1 MKDKRLFFKCFARS
15 LGISLLLWGA
25 AMAALIW
32 VNYQWCREDVAV
44 QSNELSMRIRS
55 GEIILTA
62 QPDNLGIVRFLPW
75 EDGYCSAILTMSG
88 GWLLRDY
95 GGQLFLRAYT
105 EDGDR
110 LGQTQM
116 LMGYTAM
123 VEDADPEEEP
133 VLYLVLDPVLSQEQ
147 MLAALDTL
155 EGYREPV
162 LYQGDA
168 GAAGTEFTGL
178 RAVGWR
184 EGQVLYVQKLT
195 LCFETGEVVLADT
208 QADLFPGQTPQSYSG
223 TWVEF
228 YSPLLGRGDPEP
240 QLERYQAL
248 AAEVDE
254 LEERVPQTAQGGL
267 AFGGGQYSNAYL
279 AVGAVRPLAS
289 NYYLPELYALTG
301 LKPVLLLTL
310 GAAAALALFT
320 AWLEY
325 RAIRRERAFVRGAAH
340 ELKTPLAVVRT
351 HAEALREDIAPAKR
365 AQYLDT
371 VVAESDRMAAL
382 VGGLLDLSRLVSG
395 RRLEKEPL
403 DFAVLTAGRVQRL
416 DLLAEQKEVRLRTE
430 LGPAMV
436 MGERLVLEEM
446 VDELADNALKHC
458 PPDGVVTLTLT
469 QKGRQVKLT
478 VDNDGEPI
486 PPEHLGHLFEPFYR
500 GDPGRSRAQGGAGLG
515 LALVRAAA
523 EAHGG
528 SCRAANRAGGVTV
541 TVELPGL
548 QSET

>member
-208 QADLFPGQTPQSYSG
+208 QADLFPGQAPQSYSG

-254 LEERVPQTAQGGL
+254 LTLDVREADAAGL
-267 AFGGGQYSNAYL
+267 SYGQ
-279 AVGAVRPLAS
+279 
-289 NYYLPELYALTG
+289 
-301 LKPVLLLTL
+301 
-310 GAAAALALFT
+310 
-320 AWLEY
+320 W
-325 RAIRRERAFVRGAAH
+325 RAR
-340 ELKTPLAVVRT
+340 
-351 HAEALREDIAPAKR
+351 
-365 AQYLDT
+365 Q
-371 VVAESDRMAAL
+371 
-382 VGGLLDLSRLVSG
+382 
-395 RRLEKEPL
+395 
-403 DFAVLTAGRVQRL
+403 
-416 DLLAEQKEVRLRTE
+416 LLARQEARKKTE
-430 LGPAMV
+430 KA
-436 MGERLVLEEM
+436 
-446 VDELADNALKHC
+446 
-458 PPDGVVTLTLT
+458 
-469 QKGRQVKLT
+469 
-478 VDNDGEPI
+478 
-486 PPEHLGHLFEPFYR
+486 
-500 GDPGRSRAQGGAGLG
+500 RSRKATDAGKEG
-515 LALVRAAA
+515 K
-523 EAHGG
+523 
-528 SCRAANRAGGVTV
+528 
-541 TVELPGL
+541 P
-548 QSET
+548 

>member
-44 QSNELSMRIRS
+44 QSNDLSMRIRN
-55 GEIILTA
+55 GEVTFTA
-62 QPDNLGIVRFLPW
+62 QPKGLGIVRILPW
-75 EDGYCSAILTMSG
+75 EDGYCSAQLTMMG
-88 GWLLRDY
+88 EWLLRDY
-95 GGQLFLRAYT
+95 GGQLFLRIY
-105 EDGDR
+105 EKDGDR

-116 LMGYTAM
+116 LVGYTDM
-123 VEDADPEEEP
+123 VGESDPEEAS
-133 VLYLVLDPVLSQEQ
+133 VLYLVFDPAMTDEQ
-147 MLAALDTL
+147 MLAALETL
-155 EGYREPV
+155 DGYSKPV
-162 LYQGDA
+162 FYRGDS
-168 GAAGTEFTGL
+168 GLGSEFTGL
-178 RAVGWR
+178 RAVGWQ
-184 EGQVLYVQKLT
+184 EGEVLYVQKLT
-195 LCFETGEVVLADT
+195 LLFETGEVVLADT
-208 QADLFPGQTPQSYSG
+208 RADLFPGQAPESYSG

-528 SCRAANRAGGVTV
+528 SCRAANRAGGVTF

-548 QSET
+548 QSDR

>member
-15 LGISLLLWGA
+15 LGIFLLLWGA

-208 QADLFPGQTPQSYSG
+208 QADLFPGQAPQSYSG

-254 LEERVPQTAQGGL
+254 LEERIPQTAQGGL

-279 AVGAVRPLAS
+279 DVGAVRPLAS

-340 ELKTPLAVVRT
+340 ELKTPLAVLRT
-351 HAEALREDIAPAKR
+351 HAEALREDIDPAKR
-365 AQYLDT
+365 GQYLDT

-382 VGGLLDLSRLVSG
+382 VGSLMDLA
-395 RRLEKEPL
+395 RLESGGKVEREPL
-403 DFAVLTAGRVQRL
+403 DLAALVENGAARL
-416 DLLAEQKEVRLRTE
+416 SLLAEEKNIELRTQLAPASMLGDRLR
-430 LGPAMV
+430 
-436 MGERLVLEEM
+436 LEEV
-446 VDELADNALKHC
+446 VDNLADNALRHC
-458 PPDGVVTLTLT
+458 TPGGAVTISLA
-469 QKGRQVKLT
+469 QKGRRITLT
-478 VDNDGEPI
+478 VDNDGPVI
-486 PPEHLGHLFEPFYR
+486 PQKHLDRLFEPFYR
-500 GDPGRSRAQGGAGLG
+500 GDEGRSRADGGTGLG
-515 LALVRAAA
+515 LAIVRAAV

-528 SCRAANRAGGVTV
+528 RCWAVNRTGGVTF
-541 TVELPGL
+541 TVVLPGL